1 MIREVA
7 DWEKLGGGLEVPKS
21 KVAQIKQQSSTEGE
35 SHQALAEYWVNTDPD
50 ASWMWLAMSLYRK
63 GEEKAAAMAKKYL
76 PKGLS
81 TSDLISELSNGCKPF
96 IATTSVVLH
105 VWLLHHSVHECTHCY
120 KKLIMTTMIAVYDT

>member
-96 IATTSVVLH
+96 IATTSVY
-105 VWLLHHSVHECTHCY
+105 SAYGYCTTVCMNVRTAT
-120 KKLIMTTMIAVYDT
+120 KN